1 MQSQFIR
8 WTPLHFDKSRYIHR
22 VHAVLLLILPL
33 IMAPVQSSYA
43 QEGSLNGEEIVKRS
57 RDLIYE
63 VQDQKNTVN
72 LSLIERDGSIKKIVA
87 IRYWRN
93 YRATEGID
101 SKMLLATE
109 FPPDS
114 RGVSFLIWDYSE
126 KNRPDDL
133 WLYLPALRMV
143 RRISAQDQNDA
154 FLGSDLTFGDMG
166 QRRLD
171 EDDHTALKEEDYRG
185 VLSYVVESAPKEK
198 ESLYSKKISWIS
210 KADWT
215 ILKIDYYDRNQKLLK
230 RQTIDWQKISGLS
243 VWKKTSVTNIQNGH
257 RTLFEV
263 EDLEVN
269 IGLEDSDF
277 TERSLKTGI
286 KK

>member
-1 MQSQFIR
+1 MTGLQGIQTTVF
-8 WTPLHFDKSRYIHR
+8 
-22 VHAVLLLILPL
+22 LLIAFTLL
-33 IMAPVQSSYA
+33 PVQWVGA
-43 QEGSLNGEEIVKRS
+43 QDGPLDGEAIIKRS

-63 VQDQKNTVN
+63 VGDQKNTVN

-87 IRYWRN
+87 LRFWKN

-101 SKMLLATE
+101 SKMLLSTE

-126 KNRPDDL
+126 KNKPDDL

-171 EDDHTALKEEDYRG
+171 EDDHKFLKEEDYRG
-185 VLSYVVESAPKEK
+185 TPSYVVESLPREK

-210 KADWT
+210 KKDWT
-215 ILKIDYYDRNQKLLK
+215 ILKIDYYDRNKKLLK
-230 RQTIDWQKISGLS
+230 RQTIDWQTIDELF
-243 VWKKTSVTNIQNGH
+243 VWKKTNVTNVQNGH

-286 KK
+286 RR